1 MLRRRV
7 LGSELEL
14 AEGRANTTGHERN
27 NNKARSRRKKREK
40 WSEKRLTLRQGQIE
54 VS

>member
-14 AEGRANTTGHERN
+14 AEGRANTTGHER